1 MKKVIWMVLFGISL
15 LCILFRS
22 KIARYVSDSEA
33 LLVAGGILAVV
44 SGAALLMES
53 NKAERA

>member
-15 LCILFRS
+15 LCILFCS
-22 KIARYVSDSEA
+22 QIARYVSDSEA